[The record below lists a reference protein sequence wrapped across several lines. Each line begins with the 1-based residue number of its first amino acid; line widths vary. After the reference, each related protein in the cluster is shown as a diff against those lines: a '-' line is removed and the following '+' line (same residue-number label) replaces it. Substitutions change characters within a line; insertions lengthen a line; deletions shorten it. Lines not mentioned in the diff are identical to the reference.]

1 MKITDLQAYK
11 DLEKIFWKK
20 GYLRGVKD
28 EMPIYYWE
36 DTDKI
41 PDSITP
47 GHYVSAISNQRIK
60 FKDIPREYR
69 TREFF
74 LHALSGVKKD
84 IVEYVKSHPEEFDRQ
99 FFKDH
104 IETNYV
110 SLEFKNND
118 FEYMP
123 LEFID
128 EEMALCA
135 MFKSIDMR
143 YVERRGECDDWFYSV
158 YRRKPEVL
166 TKELYILGA
175 RCFAEKING
184 ENKFLKITPEQYKT
198 PEYYFALCLAND
210 TQVMEDIP
218 ESILTTQFLNNLLK
232 DNSENIRSFSKDILE
247 RETCVKK
254 IGKVKYWQAAVIKN
268 GYQIRNIPLNEERI
282 EFFMTV
288 YDKDSSEYEYGF
300 KQHYKNY
307 IREKGLNTMSTE
319 EIAKLINENSQRVTV
334 IPIRCNQRVPL
345 KYAKKYD
352 KEEYLLEIYKKLGIK
367 VLKEFNYYYYSVILP
382 ENISIDREN
391 TEYYMKNSNK
401 EVLMHYYDRGPF
413 YDRTVLVNKINV
425 TL

>member
-118 FEYMP
+118 FEYM
-123 LEFID
+123 
-128 EEMALCA
+128 
-135 MFKSIDMR
+135 
-143 YVERRGECDDWFYSV
+143 
-158 YRRKPEVL
+158 
-166 TKELYILGA
+166 
-175 RCFAEKING
+175 
-184 ENKFLKITPEQYKT
+184 
-198 PEYYFALCLAND
+198 
-210 TQVMEDIP
+210 
-218 ESILTTQFLNNLLK
+218 
-232 DNSENIRSFSKDILE
+232 
-247 RETCVKK
+247 
-254 IGKVKYWQAAVIKN
+254 AAD
-268 GYQIRNIPLNEERI
+268 Q
-282 EFFMTV
+282 
-288 YDKDSSEYEYGF
+288 
-300 KQHYKNY
+300 
-307 IREKGLNTMSTE
+307 
-319 EIAKLINENSQRVTV
+319 
-334 IPIRCNQRVPL
+334 
-345 KYAKKYD
+345 
-352 KEEYLLEIYKKLGIK
+352 
-367 VLKEFNYYYYSVILP
+367 
-382 ENISIDREN
+382 
-391 TEYYMKNSNK
+391 
-401 EVLMHYYDRGPF
+401 
-413 YDRTVLVNKINV
+413 
-425 TL
+425 